1 MHCYICKQL
10 SRFFALLFLSLNLLA
25 NYYLKSIKQK
35 FKFNN
40 KDTKVVILGW
50 SLGGLISMEIACIL
64 ESEGYTNIQVFLLD
78 TVVRDVELKQLYDKL
93 DKDFLK
99 EEINKKYDISY
110 AEKLIN
116 NIDVESVIVSES
128 ITNKLNYT
136 KITLYKA
143 MKQDEFEGFKVANE
157 HLKQLKNN
165 NIARL
170 LYQESQLRVINVY
183 EASHSTIIAEIV
195 KSDSYITE
203 LYEPIY
209 F

>member
-1 MHCYICKQL
+1 
-10 SRFFALLFLSLNLLA
+10 
-25 NYYLKSIKQK
+25 
-35 FKFNN
+35 
-40 KDTKVVILGW
+40 
-50 SLGGLISMEIACIL
+50 MEIACIL

-78 TVVRDVELKQLYDKL
+78 TVVRDVELNQLYDKL

-157 HLKQLKNN
+157 RLKQLKNN